1 MIRFSPCGS
10 RRASLRL
17 LLLLAVSNTAMAT
30 GTAGTAVD
38 AARLAA
44 AGTETANWIQHGRTQ
59 DEQRYSPLSQISGDN
74 VEDLG
79 LAWYLDLGTKRGL
92 EGTPLVV
99 DGVMYFTGEWSK
111 AYAVDARSGKLLW
124 ENDLNVDRDRGQYGC
139 CDIVN
144 RGMAMWNGKVYV
156 GTFDGRLVALDAA
169 TGEVVWDTLTVDL
182 SRPYTITGAPR
193 VVKGKVLIGNGGAE
207 LGVRGYVSAYDA
219 ETGEMAWRF
228 YTVPGDPSKPFES
241 PILEKAAVT
250 WDPSGKYWEVGGGGT
265 VWDSMAYDPELDLLY
280 IGVGN
285 GSPWNKWIRSPAG
298 GDNLFLSSIVALR
311 PETGEYVW
319 HYQTTPGDGWDYT
332 ATQHMVLADLEI
344 EGQTRKV
351 IMQAPKNGFFYVLD
365 RASGEL
371 LSAENYV
378 HVSWA
383 ERIDLTTGRPV
394 ETDNSYKTSPVYQFP
409 SPMGGH
415 NWQPMCFHPGT
426 GYVYIPARE
435 LAMIFRQDET
445 FEYNPKFWNVGMDV
459 MKDLTVPA
467 WLDREL
473 VKKVGA
479 ATAQG
484 FLLAWDPVKQ
494 EEVWRHN
501 SETPW
506 NSGALCAGEDLV
518 FEGTGRGYLDAYD
531 ARTGERLWHYDVQQ
545 GVIGSPITYTVDGE
559 QYVSVLVGWGGAFGM
574 SFGFSS
580 NTRESPSTEGRLMT
594 FKLGGDTQLPP
605 VDRPRRLPEPPAD
618 TATSEQIDKG
628 NQLYHKYCVYCHGP
642 GGISHPNL
650 ADLRYMS
657 AETHQMFDAIV
668 LGGAQRERGMPA
680 FSDTLNAEE
689 SAAIH
694 AYLTRV
700 GHRTLK
706 AEQSRDSTWTSVK
719 HWFYGVLAAVAD
731 WGVRMIAW
739 FKSAAG

>member
-1 MIRFSPCGS
+1 MTRFSPCGG
-10 RRASLRL
+10 RRASLRF
-17 LLLLAVSNTAMAT
+17 LLLLAISSTAAA
-30 GTAGTAVD
+30 GGTAVD

-44 AGTETANWIQHGRTQ
+44 AGAETANWIQHGRTQ
-59 DEQRYSPLSQISGDN
+59 DEQRYSPLTQISGAN
-74 VEDLG
+74 VKDLG

-99 DGVMYFTGEWSK
+99 DGVMYFTGEWGK
-111 AYAVDARSGKLLW
+111 AYAADARSGKLLW
-124 ENDLNVDRDRGQYGC
+124 QNDLKVDRDRGQYGC

-169 TGEVVWDTLTVDL
+169 TGTIVWDKLTVDL
-182 SRPYTITGAPR
+182 ARPYTITGAPR

-241 PILEKAAVT
+241 PILEKAAAT
-250 WDPSGKYWEVGGGGT
+250 WDPSGKYWEIGGGGT

-285 GSPWNKWIRSPAG
+285 GSPWNKEIRSPAG

-332 ATQHMVLADLEI
+332 ATQHLVLADLEI
-344 EGQTRKV
+344 AGKPRKV
-351 IMQAPKNGFFYVLD
+351 ILQAPKNGFFYVLD

-383 ERIDLTTGRPV
+383 TGIDLKTGRPI

-435 LAMIFRQDET
+435 LAMIYRQDET

-467 WLDREL
+467 WLDREI

-494 EEVWRHN
+494 KEVWRHN

-506 NSGALCAGEDLV
+506 NSGALCSGDDLV
-518 FEGTGRGYLDAYD
+518 FEGTGRGYFDAYD
-531 ARTGERLWHYDVQQ
+531 ARTGKLLWHYDVQQ
-545 GVIGSPITYTVDGE
+545 GVIGSPVTYTVDGE

-580 NTRESPSTEGRLMT
+580 NTRESPSTQGRLMT
-594 FKLGGDTQLPP
+594 FKLGGETQLPA
-605 VDRPRRLPEPPAD
+605 VDRPRRLPQPPPE
-618 TATSEQIDKG
+618 TATAEQIDEG
-628 NQLYHKYCVYCHGP
+628 NTLYHKYCVYCHGP

-657 AETHQMFDAIV
+657 AETHQIFDAIV
-668 LGGAQRERGMPA
+668 LGGAQRERGMPG
-680 FSDTLNAEE
+680 FSDTLKAEQ

-700 GHRTLK
+700 GHSTLE
-706 AEQSRDSTWTSVK
+706 AEQSRDSTWTSIK
-719 HWFYGVLAAVAD
+719 HWLYGVMAAVAD
-731 WGVRMIAW
+731 WGVRLIAW
-739 FKSAAG
+739 FKNAAD

>member
-1 MIRFSPCGS
+1 MTRFSPCGG
-10 RRASLRL
+10 RRASLRF
-17 LLLLAVSNTAMAT
+17 LLLLAVSSNAVA
-30 GTAGTAVD
+30 GGTAVD

-44 AGTETANWIQHGRTQ
+44 AGAETSNWIQHGRTQ
-59 DEQRYSPLSQISGDN
+59 DEQRYSPLTQISGAN
-74 VEDLG
+74 VKDLG

-92 EGTPLVV
+92 EGTPLIV
-99 DGVMYFTGEWSK
+99 DGVMYFTGEWGT

-124 ENDLNVDRDRGQYGC
+124 QNDLKVDRDRGQYGC

-169 TGEVVWDTLTVDL
+169 TGTIVWDKLTVDL
-182 SRPYTITGAPR
+182 ARPYTITGAPR

-219 ETGEMAWRF
+219 ETGDMAWRF

-241 PILEKAAVT
+241 PILEKAAAT
-250 WDPSGKYWEVGGGGT
+250 WDPSGKYWEIGGGGT

-285 GSPWNKWIRSPAG
+285 GSPWNKEIRSPAG

-332 ATQHMVLADLEI
+332 ATQHLVLADLEI
-344 EGQTRKV
+344 AGKPRKV
-351 IMQAPKNGFFYVLD
+351 ILQAPKNGFFYVLD

-383 ERIDLTTGRPV
+383 KSIDLKTGRPV

-435 LAMIFRQDET
+435 LAMIYRQDDT
-445 FEYNPKFWNVGMDV
+445 FEFNPKFWNVGMDV

-467 WLDREL
+467 WLDREI

-494 EEVWRHN
+494 KEVWRHN

-506 NSGALCAGEDLV
+506 NSGALCSGDDLV
-518 FEGTGRGYLDAYD
+518 FEGTGRGYFDAYD
-531 ARTGERLWHYDVQQ
+531 ARTGKLLWHYDVQQ
-545 GVIGSPITYTVDGE
+545 GVIGSPITYTVGGE

-580 NTRESPSTEGRLMT
+580 NTRESPSTQGRLMT
-594 FKLGGDTQLPP
+594 FKIGGAAQLPA
-605 VDRPRRLPEPPAD
+605 VDRPRLLPQPPPE
-618 TATSEQIDKG
+618 TATSEQIDEG
-628 NQLYHKYCVYCHGP
+628 NKLYHKYCVYCHGP

-657 AETHQMFDAIV
+657 AETHQVFDAIV
-668 LGGAQRERGMPA
+668 LGGSQRERGMPA
-680 FSDTLNAEE
+680 FSDTLKAEQ
-689 SAAIH
+689 SVAIH

-700 GHRTLK
+700 GHRTLE

-719 HWFYGVLAAVAD
+719 HWLYGVMATVAD
-731 WGVRMIAW
+731 WGVRLIAW
-739 FKSAAG
+739 FKNAAD